1 MNKYEIESNDSE
13 EDENVPENE
22 VNPTNLADM
31 QIQDA
36 ELSEN
41 EVFLFG
47 YLYLKDLGLGLVPLS
62 QLYFYTDLI

>member
-47 YLYLKDLGLGLVPLS
+47 YSFYFRVKTLVFNALRV
-62 QLYFYTDLI
+62 FR

>member
-13 EDENVPENE
+13 DENVPENE
-22 VNPTNLADM
+22 LNPTNLADM

-47 YLYLKDLGLGLVPLS
+47 YFF
-62 QLYFYTDLI
+62 YFRVKT